1 MRHQTF
7 LLILFIACG
16 FLAVGCE
23 KEQSPAK
30 PVSSKAS
37 TKAPATA
44 VPAPKTGEGQTA
56 PIETKFVYQLEG
68 RRDPFVP
75 LVATKKTVDFFEN
88 PLEAF
93 DVPQFLVKAVIVGI
107 GETKAMVV
115 APDGS
120 AYILKAGMRL
130 GKANGVIKEI
140 NRERIVI
147 EEKYQDIT
155 GKVRKNIQELKV
167 PVREGV

>member
-1 MRHQTF
+1 MRQQPF
-7 LLILFIACG
+7 LLILFIACA
-16 FLAVGCE
+16 FLVAGCE
-23 KEQSPAK
+23 KEQPPAQ
-30 PVSSKAS
+30 PVSSKAVA
-37 TKAPATA
+37 KPPAA
-44 VPAPKTGEGQTA
+44 SVAAPKADEGQAA
-56 PIETKFVYQLEG
+56 PVETKFVYQIEG

-75 LVATKKTVDFFEN
+75 LVATKKTAEFFEN

-93 DVPQFLVKAVIVGI
+93 DLQQFLIKAVIVGI

-115 APDGS
+115 APDGN

-130 GKANGVIKEI
+130 GKGNGVIKEI
-140 NRERIVI
+140 SRERIVV
-147 EEKYQDIT
+147 EEQYQDIT